1 MDQDRNIPLGEHL
14 GYGSVGRALSRHAGS
29 SVPSPTPSE
38 LDVILAVKRRKKGHI
53 SQGYSLLYSESEA
66 NQAYM
71 KLSQKRTF
79 GFCLA
84 FAI

>member
-14 GYGSVGRALSRHAGS
+14 GCGSVGKALSRNAGN
-29 SVPSPTPSE
+29 SVPPPAPNE
-38 LDVILAVKRRKKGHI
+38 LDVILAVKRRKKGQI
-53 SQGYSLLYSESEA
+53 SQDHSLLYSESEA

-71 KLSQKRTF
+71 KLSQKKTF